1 MSRPPRNLLIPM
13 RQGVSPSLVALPAGP
28 WATVL
33 DFLVERLPAVGRDEW
48 QQRLHCGEVLYED
61 GTPVAPGA
69 AFRHGQRLY
78 YYRHLAH
85 EPELP
90 EHEAVLFEDDHLL
103 VVDKP
108 HFMPVTPTGRY
119 VQQSLLVRCKRA
131 SGCEALSPIH
141 RIDRETAGLVLLAK
155 RAQDRNAYQALF
167 RERQVSKAY
176 EAVAAYRPDWPLPM
190 VHRSRMEEDAK
201 FFRMREVPGQPNSET
216 GVALLQAHGARALY
230 RLAPVTGKR
239 HQLRVHM
246 LALGRP
252 ILGDQFYPEVLRGP
266 DEPED
271 FAQPLQLLAR
281 EIGFTDPVT
290 GQARHFV
297 SQRRLALAPAER
309 AARPSMD

>member
-1 MSRPPRNLLIPM
+1 MSRPPRNPQIPM
-13 RQGVSPSLVALPAGP
+13 RHGVSPSLVALPAGP
-28 WATVL
+28 WPTVL
-33 DFLVERLPAVGRDEW
+33 DFLAERLPAVARDEW
-48 QQRLHCGEVLYED
+48 QARLLAGEVLHED
-61 GTPVAPGA
+61 GTPVAHTAP
-69 AFRHGQRLY
+69 FRHGQRLY

-90 EHEAVLFEDDHLL
+90 EHEALLFEDEHLL

-119 VQQSLLVRCKRA
+119 VQQSLLVRLKRA
-131 SGCEALSPIH
+131 TGCEALSPVH

-167 RERQVSKAY
+167 RERQVDKVY
-176 EAVAAYRPDWPLPM
+176 EAVAGYLPDLPLPN
-190 VHRSRMEEDAK
+190 VHRSRMEEDER
-201 FFRMREVPGQPNSET
+201 FFRMREVAGEPNSET
-216 GVALLQAHGARALY
+216 GVALLQAAGERALY

-281 EIGFTDPVT
+281 EIGFTDPIT
-290 GQARHFV
+290 GQARHFA
-297 SQRRLALAPAER
+297 SQRRLALAP
-309 AARPSMD
+309 

>member
-1 MSRPPRNLLIPM
+1 MSRPPRNPLIPM

-28 WATVL
+28 WPTVL
-33 DFLVERLPAVGRDEW
+33 DFLTERLPAVSRDEW
-48 QQRLHCGEVLYED
+48 HTRLLVGEVLHED
-61 GTPVAPGA
+61 GSPVANDA
-69 AFRHGQRLY
+69 LYRHSQRLY

-90 EHEAVLFEDDHLL
+90 EHEAVLFEDEHLL

-119 VQQSLLVRCKRA
+119 VQQSLLVRLKHA
-131 SGCEALSPIH
+131 TGCEALSPIH

-167 RERQVSKAY
+167 RQRQVHKTY
-176 EAVAAYRPDWPLPM
+176 EAMAAYRPDWGLPE
-190 VHRSRMEEDAK
+190 VYRSRMAEDAQ
-201 FFRMREVPGQPNSET
+201 FFRMCEVPGEPNSET
-216 GVALLQAHGARALY
+216 GVALVRTQGAHALY
-230 RLAPVTGKR
+230 RLTPVTGKR

-252 ILGDQFYPEVLRGP
+252 ILGDQFYPDVLRGP
-266 DEPED
+266 NEPED

-297 SQRRLALAPAER
+297 SARRLSLAPTA
-309 AARPSMD
+309 

>member
-1 MSRPPRNLLIPM
+1 MSRPPRNPQIPM
-13 RQGVSPSLVALPAGP
+13 RQGVSPSMVALPAGP
-28 WATVL
+28 WPTVL
-33 DFLVERLPAVGRDEW
+33 DFLAERLPAVTRDDW
-48 QQRLHCGEVLYED
+48 QARLQAGEVLHED
-61 GTPVAPGA
+61 GTPVPLDAP
-69 AFRHGQRLY
+69 FHRGQRLY

-90 EHEAVLFEDDHLL
+90 EHETVLFEDAHLL

-131 SGCEALSPIH
+131 SGCEALSPVH

-167 RERQVSKAY
+167 RERQVDKVY
-176 EAVAAYRPDWPLPM
+176 EAVAAHRPALTLPR
-190 VHRSRMEEDAK
+190 VHRSRMEEDER
-201 FFRMREVPGQPNSET
+201 FFRMREVAGEPNSET
-216 GVALLQAHGARALY
+216 GIALLHAEDGRALY

-239 HQLRVHM
+239 HQLRVH
-246 LALGRP
+246 LCALGVP

-266 DEPED
+266 EEAED
-271 FAQPLQLLAR
+271 FRAPLQLLAR
-281 EIGFTDPVT
+281 EIAFTDPVT

-297 SQRRLALAPAER
+297 SQRRLALAP
-309 AARPSMD
+309 